1 MDRRQSRRAEHRHRR
16 LHTLA
21 KRPCRTEN
29 QLRARLT
36 RPPVDRIPLQSRLT
50 QLYDLRMSDRSLTD
64 EELQTARLS
73 LRRPTEADI
82 DAIFAIHSDPGTC
95 LHNPSDALARPD
107 EAKELYQRWNN
118 QWHSCGYGY
127 WVVRRHNSAL
137 QLGFCGIKPME
148 LNGMKVLNLFYRFA
162 TSAWGQGFASEA
174 ATAVTSWASRHI
186 PDLPL
191 IARVRPAN
199 AASQRVAV
207 RAGLTRAEHLD
218 GTGYDGFDW
227 IYAAKLPN

>member
-1 MDRRQSRRAEHRHRR
+1 
-16 LHTLA
+16 
-21 KRPCRTEN
+21 
-29 QLRARLT
+29 
-36 RPPVDRIPLQSRLT
+36 
-50 QLYDLRMSDRSLTD
+50 MSDPSLAG
-64 EELQTARLS
+64 EELLTARLS

-82 DAIFAIHSDPGTC
+82 DAIFTIHSDPATC
-95 LHNPSDALARPD
+95 LHNSSDALARPE
-107 EAKELYQRWNN
+107 EAGELYQRWNN
-118 QWHSCGYGY
+118 QWQSCGYGY
-127 WVVRRHNSAL
+127 WVVRRHDSAL
-137 QLGFCGIKPME
+137 QLGFCGVKPME

-174 ATAVTSWASRHI
+174 AIAVTSWASRHV

-199 AASQRVAV
+199 AASRRVAV